1 MDTLTQTDKAPLALR
16 PRTVV
21 LVSVAAWGV
30 VTLAGSVSDICLGDE
45 AVHIRTVRLYAEHH
59 ARVPY
64 DPLFKNLKQARY
76 GLMATPLWHGGLAG
90 LWELAGTRAQ
100 VLTQAYH
107 AAFYLLLLLAVY
119 YGVRGVWGAA
129 AATWAWLLAA
139 TMPVVCA
146 YSVLLYQDVPGM
158 AVAALAFLLVWRK
171 RFFWAGAVFGAAYL
185 TKMNMLSFA
194 PWAVGFAAYWSG
206 GPWGRRLRSGALV
219 ALPLLA
225 AVGYDMAWRWEAF
238 GKTAP
243 RWALDTCLA
252 GTRPMDLE
260 GLSSQAY
267 EALEHWPED
276 YTTWKPYPLY
286 RLKSLVSHLGLAF
299 LVVFPLAT
307 WRARDALA
315 KWLWACFLV
324 VACGWFLVFI
334 VWASGTGVQVRYTLP
349 MVLVLIFLAGRGLAG
364 WRPARWQKALVLA
377 ACAAQGLVGL
387 GYVVHTRQVS
397 ADEQQAYTWLRQHA
411 PAEAPVMTPERI
423 LTVQTGRPWIWGSLK
438 PPYFLTEMP
447 HAARRELLRH
457 FGVSH
462 ILVHRR
468 RLYDRSAEGSHH
480 GGFPREFLTLA
491 REVPYLEMAYENPA
505 VIIYRVRPPAQDG
518 EPSGERA
525 ADGAGDP

>member
-59 ARVPY
+59 ARGPY

-90 LWELAGTRAQ
+90 LWELTGTRAQ

-119 YGVRGVWGAA
+119 YGVRGVWGTA
-129 AATWAWLLAA
+129 AATWVWLIAA

-146 YSVLLYQDVPGM
+146 YSVLLYQDVPGV
-158 AVAALAFLLVWRK
+158 AVSALAFLLVWRK

-194 PWAVGFAAYWSG
+194 PWAVVFAAYWSG

-225 AVGYDMAWRWEAF
+225 AFGYDMAWRWEEF
-238 GKTAP
+238 GRTAP
-243 RWALDTCLA
+243 DW
-252 GTRPMDLE
+252 DLSMSLQGSRSPRTE
-260 GLSSQAY
+260 GLSS
-267 EALEHWPED
+267 EALPGLWRCPED
-276 YTTWKPYPLY
+276 YTTWKPSAIY
-286 RLKSLVSHLGLAF
+286 RLRSLVSHLGLAF
-299 LVVFPLAT
+299 LIVFPLAA

-315 KWLWACFLV
+315 RWLWACFLV
-324 VACGWFLVFI
+324 VACGWFLVFM
-334 VWASGTGVQVRYTLP
+334 VWARGTGVQVRYTLP
-349 MVLVLIFLAGRGLAG
+349 MVLVLTFLVGRGLAG
-364 WRPARWQKALVLA
+364 WRLARWQKALLLA
-377 ACAAQGLVGL
+377 ACAAQSLAAL
-387 GYVVHTRQVS
+387 GYVVHTRQIS
-397 ADEQQAYTWLRQHA
+397 EDEQQAYAWLRQHA
-411 PAEAPVMTPERI
+411 PAEAPVMTPERV
-423 LTVQTGRPWIWGSLK
+423 LTVQTSRPWIWRSLN
-438 PPYFLTEMP
+438 PAYFLTEMP

-468 RLYDRSAEGSHH
+468 RLYDRSAEGSHQ
-480 GGFPREFLTLA
+480 GGFPREFLTVA
-491 REVPYLEMAYENPA
+491 REVPYLETVYENPA
-505 VIIYRVRPPAQDG
+505 VIVYRVRPPAQDDG
-518 EPSGERA
+518 PSGERT
-525 ADGAGDP
+525 ADDAGDP